1 MDELTQTPLPGVK
14 PIRPNLLTVLCILT
28 FIGSGMNMVSS
39 LVIAGFYDTFTE
51 VVLLF
56 SEKFKLP
63 GIDVLLES
71 KPIFFLV
78 SGLLY
83 TGSLVGAFLMF
94 QLKKV
99 GFHVYAIFQILLI
112 LAPMYFMHLSG
123 PGILDI
129 IFSGIFILLYSSNL
143 KSMH

>member
-83 TGSLVGAFLMF
+83 AGSLVGAFLMF
-94 QLKKV
+94 QLKKA

>member
-1 MDELTQTPLPGVK
+1 MEELTQTPLPGSK
-14 PIRPNLLTVLCILT
+14 PKRPNLLTVLCILT
-28 FIGSGMNMVSS
+28 FIGSGMNMISS
-39 LVIAGFYDTFTE
+39 LVIAGFYDTFKE

-56 SEKFKLP
+56 SEKFQLP

-83 TGSLVGAFLMF
+83 AGSLGGAFLMF
-94 QLKKV
+94 QLKKT
-99 GFHVYAIFQILLI
+99 GFHVYTIFQILLI

-123 PGILDI
+123 PGILDL
-129 IFSGIFILLYSSNL
+129 IFSGIFILLYSANL

>member
-83 TGSLVGAFLMF
+83 AGSLVGAFLMF
-94 QLKKV
+94 QLKKA
-99 GFHVYAIFQILLI
+99 GFHVYAIFQILLV